1 LYKKLIEKGAPIHI
15 VKLLK
20 YWYEQQQ
27 CSIRWGSSVSNPF
40 RTTNGIRQGGLL
52 SPLLFNVYV
61 DSLHDQLSLS
71 GVGCHIDDC
80 CINAISYADDMVLLA
95 PHADALQMMLNVC
108 EAEAAT
114 LDIEYNTS
122 KTVCML
128 IKPRNMQRLPFRVES
143 VLGGSQL
150 EYVDT
155 FPYLGQLITN
165 DLSDNA
171 AISKQIRKLNAVGNQ
186 LVRKFNFCTT
196 DVKVQLRVA
205 YNDIFRR
212 LVGVPRRTSASL
224 VFAVYGA
231 DCLKVRGRKSAYSL
245 QERVMISNNPFL
257 EAIRSSDGYEASPL
271 RERWDRILLMQ
282 EEPDLNRNNV

>member
-1 LYKKLIEKGAPIHI
+1 MCFLDAKKAFDRVNHWTLFKKLIERGAPVHI

-20 YWYEQQQ
+20 YWYQHQQ
-27 CSIRWGSSVSNPF
+27 CSIKWGSSVSNPF
-40 RTTNGIRQGGLL
+40 QTTNGIRQGGLL

-71 GVGCHIDDC
+71 GVGCHIGDC

-95 PHADALQMMLNVC
+95 PHVEALQMMLNVC

-128 IKPRNMQRLPFRVES
+128 IRPEDMQRFPFRKNS
-143 VLGGSQL
+143 VLNGTLL

-155 FPYLGQLITN
+155 FPYLGQLITKN
-165 DLSDNA
+165 HSDNA
-171 AISKQIRKLNAVGNQ
+171 AISKQTRKLNAVGNQ

-196 DVKVQLRVA
+196 DVKVQLFKTYCYPIYCNALWSNFTRATVSKLRVS

-224 VFAVYGA
+224 VFAAYDV
-231 DCLKVRGRKSAYSL
+231 DCLKVHCRKSGNEL
-245 QERVMISNNPFL
+245 
-257 EAIRSSDGYEASPL
+257 
-271 RERWDRILLMQ
+271 
-282 EEPDLNRNNV
+282 

>member
-1 LYKKLIEKGAPIHI
+1 
-15 VKLLK
+15 
-20 YWYEQQQ
+20 
-27 CSIRWGSSVSNPF
+27 
-40 RTTNGIRQGGLL
+40 
-52 SPLLFNVYV
+52 
-61 DSLHDQLSLS
+61 
-71 GVGCHIDDC
+71 
-80 CINAISYADDMVLLA
+80 
-95 PHADALQMMLNVC
+95 
-108 EAEAAT
+108 
-114 LDIEYNTS
+114 
-122 KTVCML
+122 
-128 IKPRNMQRLPFRVES
+128 MQRLPFRVES

-165 DLSDNA
+165 GLSDNA

-196 DVKVQLRVA
+196 DVKVQLFKTYCYPIYCNALWSNFTRVTVSKLRVA